1 MINIYSGLVFRL
13 VHICKIVLHLI
24 EILACFF
31 PHQLI
36 LFFFFSAT
44 TAAERAFERWFSSL
58 DPGTLLG

>member
-13 VHICKIVLHLI
+13 VRICKIVLHLI

-36 LFFFFSAT
+36 LFFFSAT
-44 TAAERAFERWFSSL
+44 TAVERAFEHWFSSL